1 MVNKKNQIINLL
13 VKNKDDIIK
22 NWLNDKRVTNLFKE
36 KGISVEKFKKH
47 FAYKFLS
54 NFLEIIKGKE
64 QTCPYLNKFIE
75 LVGDK
80 LVLHEI
86 MTICKALKDS
96 ILNTINFEYKWL
108 LDIFDVISRQIVKA
122 FYLKEVDKEIHLKN
136 ILDIQDNIIFE
147 LKGNKLVFAN
157 KIFYKLNQNYTHPL
171 EIIDEVECFED
182 VFNKKNFDE
191 WLNLILTKNFSRCE
205 VKIQDLDYELKIHP
219 MDKNSYLFVLN
230 DISFIKE
237 KIKKDMENA
246 DYLKKSDEL
255 LSLLY
260 LDPVTDLA
268 NNRKFDEEIEKFLK
282 NKSFAFIMIRFNNLK
297 LINEIYGRE
306 VGDFVLREFAKK
318 LKNYEN
324 IFAARIDGENIGVL
338 VENNDLEYLRKL
350 SEDIIK
356 DSTLISYEDTLIEL
370 KLKIAIVVYRENDTK
385 SKILN
390 RAYVLLEKM
399 KGNIIDDEEVVKH
412 EHLKVEVMK
421 KFFSFLREKK
431 DKNQTVQVI
440 NFYKEIP
447 IKSEAKIVS
456 IGKNEVAFMVKKTTL
471 HSIHINNILYIEIP
485 KAPNIKA
492 KITDID
498 IERSVIKISEFDIDL
513 SKKDYVSVRIEPP
526 MDVLLKWDKT
536 QIPALLEI
544 ASINRFVI
552 KSSYC
557 YELKLGMEINV
568 LTVINIGKKE
578 EQINL
583 KGKITDVQKLLDGF
597 LIEMEFLDKEE
608 SERLL
613 SKLVADRQIHIIQNL
628 KRSILDINEKN

>member
-370 KLKIAIVVYRENDTK
+370 KLKIAIVIYRENDTK